1 VLASDPR
8 DLAERLLW
16 ASDALHA
23 AAAISAAHR
32 LGVLAMLEAGPVR
45 PEVVAAQCQLDVHG
59 VVVLLE
65 ALAAMGLVDSAVD
78 GRFRTAVPGLRALG
92 TRSDSGDL
100 LADAIRSGRAP
111 LECDVPAGASDVY
124 PDTVTHLATLVGPAA
139 EAVAE
144 CLDGAA
150 RVLDVGAGAAPW
162 SLALARRDPRCRV
175 AALDLPGVL
184 TTTQEAVA
192 AAGCSEQ
199 FRYLAGDMFTVS
211 LARSAYDLVLLGN
224 LCHLFDAPTNRR
236 LLQRLR
242 PVLRSGGRVAVVDVL
257 PSATDPASRRSVA
270 LYAAGLRTR
279 TSSGGVHNEES
290 YRAWL
295 SEAGFHD
302 IQVRQASRM
311 PPISLITGSAL
322 PRSARR
328 DLPCQN
334 QGGPGRPRSVGRD

>member
-1 VLASDPR
+1 VLACNPPDQ
-8 DLAERLLW
+8 AERLLW

-23 AAAISAAHR
+23 AAVISAAHR
-32 LGVLAMLEAGPVR
+32 LGVLAVLEAGPVR
-45 PEVVAAQCQLDVHG
+45 PDDLAAQCRLDVRG

-65 ALAAMGLVDSAVD
+65 ALAAMGLVDLAVD
-78 GRFRTAVPGLRALG
+78 GRFSTAVSGLRVLG

-124 PDTVTHLATLVGPAA
+124 PDTVAHLATLVGPAA

-162 SLALARRDPRCRV
+162 SLAIARRNPRCRV
-175 AALDLPGVL
+175 TALDLPGVL
-184 TTTQEAVA
+184 ATTQEAVA
-192 AAGCSEQ
+192 AAGCSDQ
-199 FRYLAGDMFTVS
+199 FRYLAGDAFTVPVPGS
-211 LARSAYDLVLLGN
+211 TYDLVLLGN

-242 PVLRSGGRVAVVDVL
+242 PALRSGGRIAVVDVL
-257 PSATDPASRRSVA
+257 PSVTDPASLRTVA

-279 TSSGGVHNEES
+279 TSSGGVHDEES

-295 SEAGFHD
+295 SEAGLHD
-302 IQVRQASRM
+302 IQVRQAGRT

-322 PRSARR
+322 SRSARR
-328 DLPCQN
+328 DLPRQN
-334 QGGPGRPRSVGRD
+334 QGGPG